1 MIVPHPIQR
10 RYLAEELVRLR
21 RADEQQRYAAAQRQ
35 GRIDP
40 NPHQI
45 DAVIFAL
52 KRFPEGGCILADEV
66 GLGKTI
72 EAGLVVAQLRS
83 EGAASRVLLV
93 VPKPLLG
100 QWQDELYRLFG
111 IQAVEG
117 RLEPGGFSGAEV
129 FLVGREVAGSERGAE
144 FLRDTEPFDL
154 CIIDEA
160 HEVFANIYRRFD
172 KEGDYRSDSP
182 EARIADRVRS
192 FLRHTPVLLLTATPI
207 QNNLTELWGLIQYV
221 EPTGTLLGNLRTFR
235 DVFCDGDDRT
245 LVRGQDDELRRRIET
260 VVQRTLRRQ
269 AQDFLER
276 PFVARHAQIFEYSM
290 TAREKLLYDQVT
302 AYLLEP
308 QLFAFRGNQR
318 RLLLI
323 GFHRLMGSSIAAL
336 TASLR
341 KVAARLDRM
350 LAGHTLEQ
358 VDTLLDD
365 LEDDEIE
372 IEPEGEEKAAI
383 DLKLVEKELERVRS
397 FISLAET
404 LRRDSKADK
413 LLDVM
418 RVIAER
424 PAGRQRAVI
433 FTESLVTQSYLQDLL
448 LDRGGF
454 RPEDITLFRGTN
466 DSARAAQALKRWQE
480 EIGDSLPAHQ
490 RPSRSVAMRL
500 ALVHE
505 FKTRSRVF
513 ISTEAGA
520 KGLNLQFCDTIV
532 NYDLPWNPQR
542 IEQRIGRCHR
552 YGQEHD
558 VTVIN
563 FLAADNEAQKLTFE
577 ILSRKLD
584 LFGKVLDASDVVLH
598 EPSTDTPETLAGAV
612 GSDFEGRLR
621 RIYER
626 ARTVGE
632 IEAELRRLREEME
645 DERKRFEETW
655 ARTAGLIET
664 RFDQRVKEAF
674 RRLQT
679 DLPPGLARLDDEMD
693 RLITGFLLALAV
705 PHQRIAVNGNI
716 RFELSASDRLPD
728 GWRDGG
734 IVAIGE
740 ARNLEDADALHLGH
754 PLVQA
759 AVTEARDATVT
770 QSPVAWILDK
780 TAPRELLAHKEKRG
794 RLILVRIRY
803 EGFERV
809 DRLIPIALLEGE
821 VSPLSTDSANW
832 LLDHQ
837 PQDRPAPRKLEIES
851 DVVDDAVEEMAFTDQ
866 LEVSG
871 EERAPFERNLEQL
884 ERYVEDQLLVLRRRL
899 SAARQS
905 LLAAQDKRE
914 SALGAE
920 LRSQAEA
927 RVRSI
932 QEGIDAIESEVARL
946 ETRDDADYQKWRRRV
961 QQRRDTPPQ
970 IHRLLDVEFVLE

>member
-1 MIVPHPIQR
+1 
-10 RYLAEELVRLR
+10 
-21 RADEQQRYAAAQRQ
+21 
-35 GRIDP
+35 
-40 NPHQI
+40 
-45 DAVIFAL
+45 
-52 KRFPEGGCILADEV
+52 
-66 GLGKTI
+66 
-72 EAGLVVAQLRS
+72 
-83 EGAASRVLLV
+83 
-93 VPKPLLG
+93 
-100 QWQDELYRLFG
+100 
-111 IQAVEG
+111 
-117 RLEPGGFSGAEV
+117 
-129 FLVGREVAGSERGAE
+129 
-144 FLRDTEPFDL
+144 
-154 CIIDEA
+154 
-160 HEVFANIYRRFD
+160 
-172 KEGDYRSDSP
+172 
-182 EARIADRVRS
+182 
-192 FLRHTPVLLLTATPI
+192 
-207 QNNLTELWGLIQYV
+207 
-221 EPTGTLLGNLRTFR
+221 
-235 DVFCDGDDRT
+235 
-245 LVRGQDDELRRRIET
+245 
-260 VVQRTLRRQ
+260 
-269 AQDFLER
+269 
-276 PFVARHAQIFEYSM
+276 M

>member
-1 MIVPHPIQR
+1 VTVPHPIR
-10 RYLAEELVRLR
+10 RLYLAEQLVRLR

-52 KRFPEGGCILADEV
+52 KRVPEGGCILADEV

-117 RLEPGGFSGAEV
+117 RLEPGGFAGPGV

-144 FLRDTEPFDL
+144 FLRETEPFDL

-192 FLRHTPVLLLTATPI
+192 FLRSTPVLLLTATPI

-350 LAGHTLEQ
+350 LAGHTPDQ
-358 VDTLLDD
+358 ANTLLDD
-365 LEDDEIE
+365 LEDDEMQV
-372 IEPEGEEKAAI
+372 EPENEEKTAI
-383 DLKLVEKELERVRS
+383 DLKLVEKELGRVRS

-448 LDRGGF
+448 LDRGSF
-454 RPEDITLFRGTN
+454 LQEDITLFRGTN
-466 DSARAAQALKRWQE
+466 DSPRAAQALRRWQE

-563 FLAADNEAQKLTFE
+563 FLAADNEAQRLTFE

-664 RFDQRVKEAF
+664 RFDQRVKQAF

-693 RLITGFLLALAV
+693 RLITGFLLALDV
-705 PHQRIAVNGNI
+705 PHRRIAANENI

-759 AVTEARDATVT
+759 AVTEARDASWT

-780 TAPRELLAHKEKRG
+780 SAPRELLSHKGKRG

-821 VSPLSTDSANW
+821 VSPLSSDSASW

-851 DVVDDAVEEMAFTDQ
+851 GVVDDAVEEMAFTDQ

-871 EERAPFERNLEQL
+871 EEQAPFERNLEQL

-899 SAARQS
+899 SAARRS

-927 RVRSI
+927 RVRTI
-932 QEGIDAIESEVARL
+932 QEGIDAIEGEVARL
-946 ETRDDADYQKWRRRV
+946 ETRDDADYQMWRQRV
-961 QQRRDTPPQ
+961 QQRRDRPPQ
-970 IHRLLDVEFVLE
+970 IYRILDVEFVLE

>member
-1 MIVPHPIQR
+1 VTVPHPIQR
-10 RYLAEELVRLR
+10 LYLAEQLVRLR

-83 EGAASRVLLV
+83 EGAALRVLLV

-117 RLEPGGFSGAEV
+117 NFEPGGFSGPEV
-129 FLVGREVAGSERGAE
+129 FLVGREVAGSERGSE
-144 FLRDTEPFDL
+144 FLREAEPFDL

-192 FLRHTPVLLLTATPI
+192 FLRNTPVLLLTATPI

-341 KVAARLDRM
+341 KVAARLERM
-350 LAGHTLEQ
+350 LAGHTQ
-358 VDTLLDD
+358 DQGDTLLDD
-365 LEDDEIE
+365 LEDDEIR
-372 IEPEGEEKAAI
+372 IEPDAGEKAAI
-383 DLKLVEKELERVRS
+383 DLKLVEKELDRVRS

-424 PAGRQRAVI
+424 PADRQRAVI

-448 LDRGGF
+448 LDRGGLL
-454 RPEDITLFRGTN
+454 PEDITLFRGTN
-466 DSARAAQALKRWQE
+466 DSPRAAQALKRWQE

-505 FKTRSRVF
+505 FKTRSRIF

-552 YGQEHD
+552 YGQERD

-563 FLAADNEAQKLTFE
+563 FLAEDNEAQKLTFE

-612 GSDFEGRLR
+612 GSEFEGRLR

-645 DERKRFEETW
+645 EERKRFEETW

-664 RFDQRVKEAF
+664 RFDQRVKQAF
-674 RRLQT
+674 RRLQVE
-679 DLPPGLARLDDEMD
+679 LPPGLARLDEEMD
-693 RLITGFLLALAV
+693 RLMTGYLLALDV
-705 PHQRIAVNGNI
+705 PHKKIAVNGNM
-716 RFELSASDRLPD
+716 RFQLLASDRLPD
-728 GWRDGG
+728 GWREGG

-759 AVTEARDATVT
+759 AVSEARDSTRT
-770 QSPVAWILDK
+770 QAPVAWTLDK
-780 TAPRELLAHKEKRG
+780 TAPQELLAHREKRG
-794 RLILVRIRY
+794 RLLLIRIRY

-809 DRLIPIALLEGE
+809 DRLIPVALIEGE
-821 VSPLSTDSANW
+821 LSPLSSESANW
-832 LLDHQ
+832 LLERE
-837 PQDRPAPRKLEIES
+837 PLDRPALAKVEI
-851 DVVDDAVEEMAFTDQ
+851 DNVLVDDAVEEMAFTDQ
-866 LEVSG
+866 IEVTG
-871 EERAPFERNLEQL
+871 QEQAPFERNLEQL

-899 SAARQS
+899 SAAQQS
-905 LLAAQDKRE
+905 LRAAQDKRD

-927 RVRSI
+927 RVRSV
-932 QEGIDAIESEVARL
+932 QEVIDATEAEIARL